1 MIPTANVILTKNPK
15 TMEDFFSGRYSLG
28 KLKSDNTGETFVFS
42 NGPGSNLISFSETRD
57 VGSSGKFIIS
67 LEFIDPD
74 QEFELRSFKQT
85 LAKGISTNY
94 DDFVG
99 DGYLL
104 AYGVGY
110 DQKGWSGS
118 NFLTLTEINFNP
130 TEGRVFK
137 LTFESGMEINAF
149 RTFNNKEVIGWD
161 FDSKACVKSID
172 RSSLISAEGSDPG
185 SKTLS
190 EIMIADA
197 FIKQEKVAS
206 SGRNYIFLPNEL
218 NGLPALTE
226 DELFSTTQRP
236 QRIIVEGRVAYVDTN
251 ITQKEA
257 KAKKLETK
265 NQFETSVKS
274 LSNLGVYFNHS
285 IDTSEEESNRDGDEI
300 KLNKEGFLATESS
313 SEELVTYS
321 LHTPLGGQSEQERV
335 HAYRVYRQ
343 LGDKDS
349 DIVFFEE
356 TDQSLLLAWQDAFKD
371 APEGYGPIQ
380 RLRVNEETKQIL
392 PTIVIGDRELIA
404 RHLYLK
410 QGAPKKHTLS
420 PVVEKYL
427 GSDYKN
433 NKLVRKAL
441 LVNGRDLPET
451 MSFSFGA
458 TDSVI
463 TKLDITSNE
472 SYLSMLRD
480 AQESILSNLRKN
492 KFEKKSNPTRPES
505 ILELINTET
514 SEGSSRSVKD
524 VLKGLVS
531 GFVADEETRLKR
543 ILVTSDEITS
553 DLLTPAILDKFKR
566 LHVNATVET
575 LPLFQYSGYKLL
587 EQKVKFN
594 FNEVP
599 IFRSKGEK
607 LASSFYSGTYQILGY
622 SHNISSKELTSTFT
636 LMSILDKE
644 DVEAIL
650 EDESVFGDAD
660 KERLYNIF
668 NDYLKTEILKNPN
681 IITPENVFGV
691 LGEEQKN
698 IVNPGLF

>member
-472 SYLSMLRD
+472 SYLTMLRD

>member
-1 MIPTANVILTKNPK
+1 
-15 TMEDFFSGRYSLG
+15 
-28 KLKSDNTGETFVFS
+28 
-42 NGPGSNLISFSETRD
+42 
-57 VGSSGKFIIS
+57 
-67 LEFIDPD
+67 
-74 QEFELRSFKQT
+74 
-85 LAKGISTNY
+85 
-94 DDFVG
+94 
-99 DGYLL
+99 
-104 AYGVGY
+104 
-110 DQKGWSGS
+110 
-118 NFLTLTEINFNP
+118 
-130 TEGRVFK
+130 
-137 LTFESGMEINAF
+137 
-149 RTFNNKEVIGWD
+149 
-161 FDSKACVKSID
+161 
-172 RSSLISAEGSDPG
+172 
-185 SKTLS
+185 
-190 EIMIADA
+190 
-197 FIKQEKVAS
+197 
-206 SGRNYIFLPNEL
+206 
-218 NGLPALTE
+218 
-226 DELFSTTQRP
+226 
-236 QRIIVEGRVAYVDTN
+236 
-251 ITQKEA
+251 
-257 KAKKLETK
+257 
-265 NQFETSVKS
+265 
-274 LSNLGVYFNHS
+274 
-285 IDTSEEESNRDGDEI
+285 
-300 KLNKEGFLATESS
+300 
-313 SEELVTYS
+313 
-321 LHTPLGGQSEQERV
+321 LGGQSEQERV

-472 SYLSMLRD
+472 SYLTMLRD

>member
-218 NGLPALTE
+218 NGLPDLTG
-226 DELFSTTQRP
+226 DEIFYSTQDINLYNSNEVFAKQREL
-236 QRIIVEGRVAYVDTN
+236 IG
-251 ITQKEA
+251 
-257 KAKKLETK
+257 
-265 NQFETSVKS
+265 QFETGVES
-274 LSNLGVYFNHS
+274 LANLGVYFSHS
-285 IDTSEEESNRDGDEI
+285 IDTLELEFTKPLAFEIELNR
-300 KLNKEGFLATESS
+300 EGFATESS

-427 GSDYKN
+427 GSDYRN

-441 LVNGRDLPET
+441 LVNGKDLPET
-451 MSFSFGA
+451 MSLSFGT

-472 SYLSMLRD
+472 SYLTMLRD